1 MSTSRD
7 IELTGVSRR
16 FGSIAAI
23 EETTWC
29 GGGGVIGLLGPNGAG
44 KTTLLRMLA
53 TVLSPTEG
61 TVRLL
66 GLDPRRAHDRLAI
79 RRQLGYLPQSVTL
92 YPGFTAFD
100 LVDYVAVLKEITDR
114 DERRDEVRR
123 VLTTVGLHEQMHRRI
138 RMLSGG
144 MQRRVAL
151 ATAML
156 GSPRLLVLDEP
167 SAGLDPDQRLRLR
180 EVLSAAGR
188 VGTVIV
194 STHQTEEVAAFCQ
207 RVVVLHR
214 GRICFDGAPGT
225 LAHIANA
232 RVWIDD
238 HADAQAMRSW
248 VTATGEVRCIGTAPA
263 GAQLVEPTIDDG
275 YLLLT
280 SEIGAPS

>member
-1 MSTSRD
+1 MITNQD
-7 IELTGVSRR
+7 IEVTGVSRR
-16 FGSIAAI
+16 FGSTTAVQ
-23 EETTWC
+23 ETTWS

-53 TVLSPTEG
+53 TVLTPTEG
-61 TVRLL
+61 QLRLL
-66 GLDPRRAHDRLAI
+66 GLDPQLPRDRVAI
-79 RRQLGYLPQSVTL
+79 RRQLGYLPQAATL

-114 DERRDEVRR
+114 NERRAETRR
-123 VLTTVGLHEQMHRRI
+123 VLAAVGLEEQMHRRI
-138 RMLSGG
+138 RTLSGG

-151 ATAML
+151 ATALL

-188 VGTVIV
+188 TGTVIV

-214 GRICFDGAPGT
+214 GRIGFDGAPGT
-225 LAHIANA
+225 LARLADE

-238 HADAQAMRSW
+238 HADEHAIRSW
-248 VTATGEVRCIGTAPA
+248 VTATGEVRCIGTAPF
-263 GAQLVEPTIDDG
+263 GTQLVEPTIDDG

>member
-1 MSTSRD
+1 MITNQD
-7 IELTGVSRR
+7 IEVTGVSRR
-16 FGSIAAI
+16 FGSTTAVQ
-23 EETTWC
+23 ETTWS

-53 TVLSPTEG
+53 TVLTPTEG
-61 TVRLL
+61 QLRLL
-66 GLDPRRAHDRLAI
+66 GLDPQLPRDRVAI
-79 RRQLGYLPQSVTL
+79 RRQLGYLPQAATL

-114 DERRDEVRR
+114 NERRAETRR
-123 VLTTVGLHEQMHRRI
+123 VLAAVGLEEQMHRRI
-138 RMLSGG
+138 RTLSGG

-151 ATAML
+151 ATALL

-188 VGTVIV
+188 TGTVIV

-214 GRICFDGAPGT
+214 GRIGFDGAPGT
-225 LAHIANA
+225 LARLADE

-238 HADAQAMRSW
+238 HADGHAIRSW
-248 VTATGEVRCIGTAPA
+248 VTATGEVRCIGTAPF

>member
-1 MSTSRD
+1 MSTSPD

-66 GLDPRRAHDRLAI
+66 GLDPQRAHDRMAI

-214 GRICFDGAPGT
+214 GRICFDGAPAT